1 MKKIQISF
9 DLSKIDK
16 DTRIETKDGYEVE
29 ILKTNMRGDYPIV
42 GILKQP
48 NQITDLI
55 QTWTIEGH
63 FDKNTSDKNTSDEYS
78 DLVIVKE
85 CLSWWD
91 THNKDRFEQFLIN
104 GYDKPE
110 GHIITLCN
118 ARYPSTPELALQQ
131 YAFAQISHIL
141 KNDFTY
147 GGMISKY
154 EWNDRSLSKYCIVNC
169 KNYIQIRE
177 CHTDVRFLAFHD
189 KDQAEKFIDDY
200 PELVKQYLGIE
211 DDIEL

>member
-1 MKKIQISF
+1 MKKIQIPF

-16 DTRIETKDGYEVE
+16 DTRIETKDGHEVE
-29 ILKTNMRGDYPIV
+29 ILKTNLRGNYPIA
-42 GILKQP
+42 GIIKRP
-48 NQITDLI
+48 DEITDI
-55 QTWTIEGH
+55 IGCWTINGCY
-63 FDKNTSDKNTSDEYS
+63 DKDAIDVSF

-85 CLSWWD
+85 CLNWWD
-91 THNKDRFEQFLIN
+91 THSKDRFEQFLIN

-154 EWNDRSLSKYCIVNC
+154 KWNDRSLSKYCIVNC

-177 CHTDVRFLAFHD
+177 CHTDVRFLAFHN
-189 KDQAEKFIDDY
+189 KEQAERFIEDY

-211 DDIEL
+211 DDVTL

>member
-1 MKKIQISF
+1 MKKIQIPF

-16 DTRIETKDGYEVE
+16 DTRIETKDGFEVE
-29 ILKTNMRGDYPIV
+29 ILKTDMRGDYPII

-48 NQITDLI
+48 NQITDLV
-55 QTWTIEGH
+55 QTWTIEGS
-63 FDKNTSDKNTSDEYS
+63 FDKNSSDEHS

-141 KNDFTY
+141 KNDFSY
-147 GGMISKY
+147 GGVISNA
-154 EWNDRSLSKYCIVNC
+154 EWNDYNIDKYCIYAWANEIC
-169 KNYIQIRE
+169 IKKFKKHR
-177 CHTDVRFLAFHD
+177 HFLAFHS
-189 KDQAEKFIDDY
+189 EKAARRFLEEY
-200 PELVKQYLGIE
+200 SELVKQYLGVK
-211 DDIEL
+211 DDITL